1 MIDTKN
7 MKQDEHVTA
16 IYGDQDEQ
24 NEHVAHPSLVVRDG
38 LVVIM
43 LIIGCLT
50 VWSLWSGAL

>member
-7 MKQDEHVTA
+7 MKQDEHV
-16 IYGDQDEQ
+16 G
-24 NEHVAHPSLVVRDG
+24 HPSLVVRDG

-43 LIIGCLT
+43 LLIGCLT